1 MDANIDIKKYE
12 INPKADSK
20 TLDSIVED
28 IDKFYNNKPGGIEV
42 EPEYQ
47 REYKFISYHYVNFVT

>member
-28 IDKFYNNKPGGIEV
+28 IDKFYNNKPGG
-42 EPEYQ
+42 
-47 REYKFISYHYVNFVT
+47 